1 MRWVDQVRSWF
12 QDLLPDRGDP
22 ADVAEKRRVWRALA
36 ERHGLTYR
44 PGPHPGFFQGDRIEG
59 PINGRDLRVEVD
71 ALHDI
76 QKLVVWV
83 SLACDASE
91 PAGQSSPLGLVARHK
106 ARRLAAGLPPID
118 DELDAWG
125 RALITGVFY
134 LRERRL
140 IYEHLYGI
148 DEAMLERL
156 LTTLPTWVQR
166 LEHAD
171 HA

>member
-1 MRWVDQVRSWF
+1 MRWVEHVRSWF

-22 ADVAEKRRVWRALA
+22 ADVAEKRRAWGALA

-59 PINGRDLRVEVD
+59 QLDGRDLRVVID
-71 ALHDI
+71 ALYDI

-91 PAGQSSPLGLVARHK
+91 PTGRSSPLGLVARYK

-118 DELDAWG
+118 GELDAWG
-125 RALITGVFY
+125 RALVTGVFY
-134 LRERRL
+134 LSEQRL
-140 IYEHLYGI
+140 VYEHLYGI
-148 DEAMLERL
+148 DQAMLEL
-156 LTTLPTWVQR
+156 LVTTLPAWALR
-166 LEHAD
+166 LEQPDRA
-171 HA
+171 

>member
-1 MRWVDQVRSWF
+1 MRWVEQVRSWF

-36 ERHGLTYR
+36 ERHGLTFL
-44 PGPHPGFFQGDRIEG
+44 PGTHPGFFQGDRIEG
-59 PINGRDLRVEVD
+59 QIDGRDVRVAIE
-71 ALHDI
+71 ALYDI

-83 SLACDASE
+83 SVACDALK
-91 PAGQSSPLGLVARHK
+91 PAGQNSPLGLVAAYK

-125 RALITGVFY
+125 RALITGTFY
-134 LRERRL
+134 LRDQHL
-140 IYEHLYGI
+140 VYEHLYGI
-148 DEAMLERL
+148 DEGMLEL
-156 LTTLPTWVQR
+156 LVTTLPTWGQR
-166 LEHAD
+166 LEQAD